1 MGSPEK
7 ISKGIWKMVFYIFDR
22 RFYVST
28 KMKYVLSL
36 IFAIC
41 WVLFSLW
48 IAKTWIDSLAG
59 HTGYFVSYFIVFG
72 VAIIPGFLNSF
83 LISSLLL
90 DVRPP
95 RKKIDEKIFPDISIL
110 IAAYNEEDN
119 IETTLESIK
128 NEYYTKNGKTTVI
141 VINDGSTDKTKE
153 KLSNYDKYNWIK
165 IINLEKNV
173 GKANALNAGL
183 LEVKTDLLI
192 TIDADSILY
201 NNAILRLVER
211 YLLDPDDTIA
221 VAGAVLVGNSRNN
234 FVTKIQEWDYF
245 HGIASV
251 KRVQSL
257 YGGTLVAQGAFSLYE
272 TEEILKVGGWPDTI
286 GEDIV
291 LTWALLGTGKR
302 IGFAEDACLFT
313 NAPETWGKFI
323 RQRQRWS
330 RGLIEA
336 FKKHWRLLFKAR
348 LSTLFIWSNFTFPYL
363 DLVYTFVFIPGVIM
377 AFFGYYYIASLITLL
392 VLPLAVL
399 VNYIMFRIQRRMF
412 TEQNLKVR
420 KNIFGFIYYA
430 LFYGLILQPACVIGY
445 IKEIFS
451 FNKTWGTK

>member
-1 MGSPEK
+1 
-7 ISKGIWKMVFYIFDR
+7 MVFYIYNK

-28 KMKYVLSL
+28 KVKYILSL
-36 IFAIC
+36 IISIF
-41 WVLFSLW
+41 WVSFSLW
-48 IAKTWIDSLAG
+48 IAQTWIHSLAE
-59 HTGYFVSYFIVFG
+59 HIGYFLSYTIVSGI
-72 VAIIPGFLNSF
+72 AIIPGFLNCF

-90 DVRPP
+90 DVRPS
-95 RKKIDEKIFPDISIL
+95 RKKIDSEKLPNISIL

-119 IETTLESIK
+119 IEITLESIK

-153 KLSNYDKYNWIK
+153 KLLNYNEYNWIK

-173 GKANALNAGL
+173 GKANALNVGL
-183 LEVKTDLLI
+183 SEVKTDLII
-192 TIDADSILY
+192 TIDADSVLY

-211 YLLDPDDTIA
+211 YLLDPDDP
-221 VAGAVLVGNSRNN
+221 VAVLVGNSRNN

-251 KRVQSL
+251 KRIQSL

-272 TEEILKVGGWPDTI
+272 TEEILKVGGWPDTV

-336 FKKHWRLLFKAR
+336 FKVHWRLLFKAR

-363 DLVYTFVFIPGVIM
+363 DLIYTFVFIPGIVM

-392 VLPLAVL
+392 VLPLAIL
-399 VNYIMFRIQRRMF
+399 VNYVMFRIQRKMF

-445 IKEIFS
+445 IKDVVIF
-451 FNKTWGTK
+451 